1 MPVIEKPASIY
12 NFSCETIDGKHLKLS
27 TYRNKV
33 LLIVN
38 TASKCHYRSQLGELH
53 ELYERF
59 KDYGLEILAFPC
71 NQFLRQESA
80 NVHQINNTYTKK
92 YDVDFQI
99 FRKVKVNGKFAHPIY
114 DYLKEA
120 APGAYGTKGIKW
132 NFTKFLI
139 DHNGKEVLRFSP
151 ATHIDAMLDDIV
163 RMLEARMKSRKVE
176 RISEQLNPKR
186 EINYSIRGKEK
197 ASFSVVK

>member
-1 MPVIEKPASIY
+1 MSVIEKPASIY
-12 NFSCETIDGKHLKLS
+12 NFSCETINGKHLKLS
-27 TYRNKV
+27 NYRNKV

-53 ELYERF
+53 DLYDRF

-71 NQFLRQESA
+71 NQFLRQEAA
-80 NVHQINNTYTKK
+80 NVHQINKTYTKK

-99 FRKVKVNGKFAHPIY
+99 FRKIKVNGKFAHPIY

-139 DHNGKEVLRFSP
+139 N
-151 ATHIDAMLDDIV
+151 
-163 RMLEARMKSRKVE
+163 
-176 RISEQLNPKR
+176 R
-186 EINYSIRGKEK
+186 EGE
-197 ASFSVVK
+197 VVKRYGSSDKPSAIAKDIAKLL